1 MEVVYKVAALEEPP
15 LHFPLGKEVVNVVKA
30 KTAGLLEVT
39 EKYKSWNEGVER
51 SA

>member
-1 MEVVYKVAALEEPP
+1 MAVVYKLAALEDPP
-15 LHFPLGKEVVNVVKA
+15 LHFPLGEDAVNVVKA

>member
-30 KTAGLLEVT
+30 KTAALVADA
-39 EKYKSWNEGVER
+39 EKYESWNEGLKIV
-51 SA
+51 A